1 MKNNK
6 DWIKWIDDQLEDMY
20 NNNCYDDTGINR
32 VFKTTEDDR
41 NVAEHILK
49 KLKTLLE
56 NGE

>member
-1 MKNNK
+1 MKNNQ
-6 DWIKWIDDQLEDMY
+6 DWIKWIDSQLEDMH
-20 NNNCYDDTGINR
+20 NNKCYDDIGVNR

-41 NVAEHILK
+41 DIAEHILK